1 MTCDEKQI
9 LYNNQ
14 WWPVQWLDLKEAP
27 KHFPKPNLH
36 PKTVMVT
43 VWWSAA
49 GLTHYSFL
57 NPNETI
63 TSEKYAQ
70 QINEIHWKWQH
81 LCPTLG
87 NRKGPIFSHDNAWSH
102 ITTPPTLQK
111 LNELGYKI
119 LPHLPYSRDLLPTD
133 YHFFKHLDNFL
144 QGKTLLQPTGCK
156 KCFPR
161 VHQIPKHRFLHYSN
175 KVISCWQICVD
186 CNGSYFD

>member
-70 QINEIHWKWQH
+70 QIYEMHWKLQC
-81 LCPTLG
+81 LRPALV
-87 NRKGPIFSHDNAWSH
+87 NRPVVVFSTTTSNLVSHSKCFKSWTNCATKFCLISH
-102 ITTPPTLQK
+102 IHMTSHQLTTTSSSISINFCKEYTSRASRRQNMLFKSSLNPKAWVFTL
-111 LNELGYKI
+111 
-119 LPHLPYSRDLLPTD
+119 
-133 YHFFKHLDNFL
+133 
-144 QGKTLLQPTGCK
+144 
-156 KCFPR
+156 
-161 VHQIPKHRFLHYSN
+161 
-175 KVISCWQICVD
+175 
-186 CNGSYFD
+186 